1 MHIRKNDLVM
11 VTAGRDKGKK
21 AKVLRVLPAKMRALV
36 EGVNY
41 VKKHVRRTREDQKG
55 GIVQREMP
63 IAVSSLA
70 LACPKCNRAVRV
82 NFNKLSDGTKVR
94 ACKKCGETI

>member
-21 AKVLRVLPAKMRALV
+21 AKVLRVLPARMRALV
-36 EGVNY
+36 EGINY
-41 VKKHVRRTREDQKG
+41 VKKHARRTREDQKG

-63 IAVSSLA
+63 IAVSNLA
-70 LACPKCNRAVRV
+70 LVCPKCNRPVRV
-82 NFNKLSDGTKVR
+82 GFNKLADGTKVR